1 MPADGKKQLRKDLE
15 IMKLRSTRGGRAI
28 LAFVCSL
35 VLVLSVF
42 PVYAEDQE
50 SLKSKTSDLQD
61 QLSGINK
68 DLLAISDE
76 ISTAEMQVEI
86 TNGEILRTKDS
97 LDEAKANEAKQY
109 DDMKTR
115 IKYMYETG
123 NATLLEMLFSAE
135 SMTDFLNK
143 ADFIQNISDYDRD
156 MLTELQKTRQEIA
169 DKKETLEAQQ
179 TSLVAIQKDLEKQE
193 EQLKQKAKETSTDLG
208 TYKAQLEKLKAEEA
222 AKAAAAAEAA
232 AKAKAAEEAN
242 AKANAS
248 TSGNNNSGGGNP
260 DSGSSGGGNSGG
272 GGYDDSVVN
281 GGATNVGGSDL
292 DVFAAILDCEAMH
305 DYNSMLAV
313 ATVIM
318 NRVYSPIFPNSIT
331 DVVYASGQFE
341 PVWSGR
347 LDAVL
352 SGGASDLAYTVAQDA
367 INGARLAA
375 VQDCYYFLYAGS
387 TDRPG
392 VNIGNNL
399 FFQGW

>member
-1 MPADGKKQLRKDLE
+1 
-15 IMKLRSTRGGRAI
+15 MKLRSKRGGHA
-28 LAFVCSL
+28 LLVLLCSL
-35 VLVLSVF
+35 ALVLSVF

-86 TNGEILRTKDS
+86 TNSEIQRTKDS

-156 MLTELQKTRQEIA
+156 MLTELQKTRQEIS
-169 DKKETLEAQQ
+169 DKKDTLEAQQ
-179 TSLVAIQKDLEKQE
+179 TSLLDIQKDLEKQE
-193 EQLKQKAKETSTDLG
+193 EQLKQKAKETSTDLD

-222 AKAAAAAEAA
+222 AKAKAEAE

-242 AKANAS
+242 AKANAN
-248 TSGNNNSGGGNP
+248 TSGGNT
-260 DSGSSGGGNSGG
+260 SGGGNSDTGNSGG
-272 GGYDDSVVN
+272 NSDSGGADNSVVN

-318 NRVYSPIFPNSIT
+318 NRVSSPAFPNSIT
-331 DVVYASGQFE
+331 DVVYAGGQFE

-352 SGGASDLAYTVAQDA
+352 ASGASDLAYTVAQDA
-367 INGARLAA
+367 INGARLAS
-375 VQDCYYFLYAGS
+375 VQDCYYFLYAGA

-392 VNIGNNL
+392 VNIGDNL

>member
-1 MPADGKKQLRKDLE
+1 
-15 IMKLRSTRGGRAI
+15 MKLRSKRGGHA
-28 LAFVCSL
+28 LLVLLCSL
-35 VLVLSVF
+35 ALVLSVF

-68 DLLAISDE
+68 ELLAISDE

-86 TNGEILRTKDS
+86 TNSEIQRTKDS

-156 MLTELQKTRQEIA
+156 MLTELQKTRQEIS
-169 DKKETLEAQQ
+169 DKKDTLEAQQ
-179 TSLVAIQKDLEKQE
+179 TSLLDIQKDLEKQE
-193 EQLKQKAKETSTDLG
+193 EQLKQKAKETSTDLD

-222 AKAAAAAEAA
+222 AKAKAEAE

-242 AKANAS
+242 AKANAN
-248 TSGNNNSGGGNP
+248 TSEGNT
-260 DSGSSGGGNSGG
+260 SGGGNSDTGNSGG
-272 GGYDDSVVN
+272 NSDSGGTDNSVVN

-318 NRVYSPIFPNSIT
+318 NRVSSPAFPNSIT
-331 DVVYASGQFE
+331 DVVYAGGQFE

-352 SGGASDLAYTVAQDA
+352 ASGASDLAYTVAQDA
-367 INGARLAA
+367 INGARLAS
-375 VQDCYYFLYAGS
+375 VQDCYYFLYAGA

>member
-1 MPADGKKQLRKDLE
+1 
-15 IMKLRSTRGGRAI
+15 MKLRSKRGGHAL
-28 LAFVCSL
+28 LALLCSL
-35 VLVLSVF
+35 ALVLSIF

-76 ISTAEMQVEI
+76 ISTAEMQIEI
-86 TNGEILRTKDS
+86 TNSEIQRTKDS

-135 SMTDFLNK
+135 NMTDFLNK

-156 MLTELQKTRQEIA
+156 MLTELQKTRQEIS
-169 DKKETLEAQQ
+169 DKNDTLEAQR
-179 TSLVAIQKDLEKQE
+179 TSLLTIQKDLEKQE
-193 EQLKQKAKETSTDLG
+193 EQLRQKAKETSTDLD
-208 TYKAQLEKLKAEEA
+208 TYKAQIEKLKAEEA
-222 AKAAAAAEAA
+222 AKAKAEAD

-242 AKANAS
+242 AKANAN
-248 TSGNNNSGGGNP
+248 TSGGNT
-260 DSGSSGGGNSGG
+260 SGGGNSDTGNSGGSSDGG
-272 GGYDDSVVN
+272 GADNSVVN

-318 NRVYSPIFPNSIT
+318 NRVNSSAFPNSIT
-331 DVVYASGQFE
+331 DVVYAGGQFE

-347 LDAVL
+347 LDSVL
-352 SGGASDLAYTVAQDA
+352 SSGASDLAYTVAQDA

-375 VQDCYYFLYAGS
+375 VQDCYYFLYAGA